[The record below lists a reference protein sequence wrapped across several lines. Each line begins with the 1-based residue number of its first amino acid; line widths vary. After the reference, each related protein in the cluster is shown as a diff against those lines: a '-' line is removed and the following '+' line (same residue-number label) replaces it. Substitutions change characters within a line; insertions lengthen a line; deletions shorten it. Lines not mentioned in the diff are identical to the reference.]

1 MREVE
6 LKAVVDDVAARRRLI
21 EKAGARLTFDGKL
34 RDQRYDTEAR
44 ELAGKDEVLRVRRYQ
59 TNKDDQT
66 FLDWKGP
73 TEIRDVY
80 KVREEISTRV
90 DEPAALAA
98 ILDRLGYTLT
108 REIDRDIAQYKLG
121 ECTIR
126 FETYPRMD
134 TLVEVE
140 GDPEQIEAAIEAL
153 GMARG
158 AFTSERLAQFVQR
171 FEQRTGV
178 QGAISER
185 ELSGDYALRASE
197 G

>member
-21 EKAGARLTFDGKL
+21 EKAGAKLTFDGKL
-34 RDQRYDTEAR
+34 RDQRYDTDAR

-59 TNKDDQT
+59 TKKDAQT

-108 REIDRDIAQYKLG
+108 REIDRDIAQYELG
-121 ECTIR
+121 QCTIR

-134 TLVEVE
+134 ALVEVE

-158 AFTSERLAQFVQR
+158 AFTSERLAQFVER

-185 ELSGDYALRASE
+185 ELAGDYTLRSTE

>member
-21 EKAGARLTFDGKL
+21 EKAGAKLTFDGKL
-34 RDQRYDTEAR
+34 RDQRYDTDAR

-59 TNKDDQT
+59 TKKDAQT

-108 REIDRDIAQYKLG
+108 REIDRDIAQYELG
-121 ECTIR
+121 QCTIR

-134 TLVEVE
+134 ALVEVE
-140 GDPEQIEAAIEAL
+140 GDPEQIEAAIESL

-158 AFTSERLAQFVQR
+158 AFTSERLAQFVER

-185 ELSGDYALRASE
+185 ELAGDYTLRSTE